1 MNILIITDFVLPDVT
16 DAQREAIEIAA
27 GPGARIT
34 VATDR
39 DAALAAAPETE
50 VLLGTIDPE
59 LFAAAPN
66 LKWVQAA
73 ASGVD
78 FMLFPAF
85 RDSDVVMTGEKGLVG
100 PHLADHAMALL
111 LALVRRLAEAV
122 RDGPASWDNRLDY
135 RRREL
140 ELEGL
145 AMGIIGFGSTGR
157 SLAQRAAGFDMRVRA
172 VDRDPMP
179 GTSAVRLVAPL
190 ASMHDMLGVSDVVAL
205 CAPLTDETRGM
216 VDAACFAAMK
226 PGAIL
231 INVTRGELVVH
242 EAMVAALNSGHLGGA
257 GLDVHHAE
265 PLPADDPLW
274 DHVNVVMTP
283 HTAGASQK
291 RAGRNIDR
299 FVDNLVRFRR
309 GEALVGKVDKVLGY

>member
-1 MNILIITDFVLPDVT
+1 MNVLIITDFVLPEVT
-16 DAQREAIEIAA
+16 EAQLEAIEIAA
-27 GPGARIT
+27 GPGVRVT

-39 DAALAAAPETE
+39 DAALAAAPETD
-50 VLLGTIDPE
+50 VLLGAITPE
-59 LFAAAPN
+59 FFALAPN

-111 LALVRRLAEAV
+111 LALVRRLAEAAK
-122 RDGPASWDNRLDY
+122 DGPASWDKRFDY
-135 RRREL
+135 RRRAF

-145 AMGIIGFGSTGR
+145 TMGIIGFGGTGR
-157 SLAQRAAGFDMRVRA
+157 SLAQRATGFDMRVRA
-172 VDRDPMP
+172 VDRDPVP
-179 GTSAVRLVAPL
+179 GTPAVRVIEPL
-190 ASMHDMLGVSDVVAL
+190 ASLHDMLAVSDVVAL

-216 VDAACFAAMK
+216 FDAGCFAAMK
-226 PGAIL
+226 PGAML

-242 EAMVAALNSGHLGGA
+242 EAMVGSLNSGHLGGA

-274 DHVNVVMTP
+274 HNPNVVMTP
-283 HTAGASQK
+283 HTAGASQR

-299 FVDNLVRFRR
+299 FVDNLVHFRR
-309 GEALVGKVDKVLGY
+309 GEALVGRVDKALGY

>member
-1 MNILIITDFVLPDVT
+1 MNILILTDMVLPEVSE
-16 DAQREAIEIAA
+16 AQREAIEIAA
-27 GPGARIT
+27 GPGAKVT

-50 VLLGTIDPE
+50 VLLGAIDAE
-59 LFAAAPN
+59 LFALALN
-66 LKWVQAA
+66 LKWVQATA
-73 ASGVD
+73 AGVD
-78 FMLFPAF
+78 AMLFPEL

-122 RDGPASWDNRLDY
+122 KDGPASWDKRLDY

-145 AMGIIGFGSTGR
+145 TMGIIGFGSTGR

-172 VDRDPMP
+172 VDRDPVP
-179 GTSAVRLVAPL
+179 GTPAVGVVEPL

-205 CAPLTDETRGM
+205 CAPLTEQTKGM
-216 VDAACFAAMK
+216 FDADCFAAMK

-274 DHVNVVMTP
+274 GHVNVVMTP
-283 HTAGASQK
+283 HTAGASQL

-309 GEALVGKVDKVLGY
+309 GEALLGRVDKALGY

>member
-1 MNILIITDFVLPDVT
+1 MNILIITDFVLPEVT
-16 DAQREAIEIAA
+16 EAQRQAIEIAA
-27 GPGARIT
+27 GPGARVT

-50 VLLGTIDPE
+50 VLLGAIDPE
-59 LFAAAPN
+59 FFALAPN

-122 RDGPASWDNRLDY
+122 KDGPASWDKRLDY

-145 AMGIIGFGSTGR
+145 TMGIIGFGGTGR

-172 VDRDPMP
+172 VDREPVP
-179 GTSAVRLVAPL
+179 GTPAVGVVEPL
-190 ASMHDMLGVSDVVAL
+190 DSLHDMLGVSDVVAL
-205 CAPLTDETRGM
+205 CSPLTGETRGM
-216 VDAACFAAMK
+216 FDADCFAAMK

-242 EAMVAALNSGHLGGA
+242 EALVAALASGHLGGA

-274 DHVNVVMTP
+274 GHPNVVMTP
-283 HTAGASQK
+283 HTAGASQL

-309 GEALVGKVDKVLGY
+309 GEALVGRVDKALGY

>member
-1 MNILIITDFVLPDVT
+1 MNILIITGMVLPEVT
-16 DAQREAIEIAA
+16 EAQLEAIEIAA
-27 GPGARIT
+27 GPGARVS

-50 VLLGTIDPE
+50 VLLGAIDPE
-59 LFAAAPN
+59 LFALAPN
-66 LKWVQAA
+66 LEWVQVT

-78 FMLFPAF
+78 AMLFPEF

-122 RDGPASWDNRLDY
+122 KDGPASWDKRLDY
-135 RRREL
+135 RRRVL

-145 AMGIIGFGSTGR
+145 TMGIIGFGSTGR

-172 VDRDPMP
+172 VDRDPVP
-179 GTSAVRLVAPL
+179 GTPAVGVVEPL
-190 ASMHDMLGVSDVVAL
+190 ASMHDMLAVSDVVAL
-205 CAPLTDETRGM
+205 CAPLTEETTGM
-216 VDAACFAAMK
+216 FDADCFAAMK

-242 EAMVAALNSGHLGGA
+242 DAMVAALASGHLGGA

-283 HTAGASQK
+283 HTAGASQL
-291 RAGRNIDR
+291 RAARNIDR

-309 GEALVGKVDKVLGY
+309 GEALVGRVDKALGY